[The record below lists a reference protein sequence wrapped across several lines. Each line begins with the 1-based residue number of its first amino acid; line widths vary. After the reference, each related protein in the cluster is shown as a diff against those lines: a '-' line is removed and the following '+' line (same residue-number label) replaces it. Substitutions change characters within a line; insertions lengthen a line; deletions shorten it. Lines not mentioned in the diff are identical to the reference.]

1 MATTPVHF
9 HVHAAPPGTMVAP
22 LPDFVPAKTRL
33 RHVGRDIHRV
43 RQAPPRPPEDA
54 VVCSAHHVVCSAH
67 HPRMFEIKEI
77 ASGAAQSEKSRR
89 PGELCKGCDRLPL
102 LPTCRRCCLASSR
115 HSSNSRKT
123 RTVDVWF
130 PSLPNGT
137 RTRRACPPRR
147 AGGHDQPS
155 RSWLHSP
162 CPTSRRLSGAGGRRK
177 GVFARETSRC
187 RFEDTTHDLT
197 VAGLNVH
204 AFAPW
209 PLCERGASR
218 RHPAH
223 YPAADDRRSRLQG
236 KLS

>member
-1 MATTPVHF
+1 MANYNCRRGSKTESEFGERNVATTPVHF

-123 RTVDVWF
+123 RRRVVPFASEWH
-130 PSLPNGT
+130 PYKACLP
-137 RTRRACPPRR
+137 A
-147 AGGHDQPS
+147 
-155 RSWLHSP
+155 SP
-162 CPTSRRLSGAGGRRK
+162 CRGPRSTQPILAP
-177 GVFARETSRC
+177 
-187 RFEDTTHDLT
+187 LT
-197 VAGLNVH
+197 LPH
-204 AFAPW
+204 EP
-209 PLCERGASR
+209 
-218 RHPAH
+218 
-223 YPAADDRRSRLQG
+223 
-236 KLS
+236 

>member
-1 MATTPVHF
+1 MSVATFIEFGRLLPAHQKMLSCALRISSVLCAPSSNVRDQRNLPPVPHNLRNPDDPESCARVATVSLSF
-9 HVHAAPPGTMVAP
+9 PPV
-22 LPDFVPAKTRL
+22 
-33 RHVGRDIHRV
+33 
-43 RQAPPRPPEDA
+43 DA
-54 VVCSAHHVVCSAH
+54 V
-67 HPRMFEIKEI
+67 
-77 ASGAAQSEKSRR
+77 ASRAPVTHRIRGK
-89 PGELCKGCDRLPL
+89 L
-102 LPTCRRCCLASSR
+102 
-115 HSSNSRKT
+115 
-123 RTVDVWF
+123 VDVWF